1 MIPRAF
7 IVCKINRIERMEF
20 MLVEIIGKRY
30 EEKLITTSLKV
41 AEHFEKEHKNVIQ
54 AIENLTAENSAAS
67 LSGKKRAVR
76 LGRLISKG
84 ASRPSIF

>member
-1 MIPRAF
+1 
-7 IVCKINRIERMEF
+7 

-67 LSGKKRAVR
+67 LSGNKK
-76 LGRLISKG
+76 GG
-84 ASRPSIF
+84 PSGPPNYFSYLHLCQFFLRCIPSAPYLYTG

>member
-1 MIPRAF
+1 
-7 IVCKINRIERMEF
+7 